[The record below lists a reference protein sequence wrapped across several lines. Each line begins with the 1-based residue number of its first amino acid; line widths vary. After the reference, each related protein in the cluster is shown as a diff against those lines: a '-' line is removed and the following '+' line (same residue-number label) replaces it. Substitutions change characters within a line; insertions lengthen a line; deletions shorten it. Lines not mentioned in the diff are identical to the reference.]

1 MPEEALAFRTKPQLA
16 LEMLA
21 ELVAEG
27 SLPAR
32 WVSCDE
38 GYGRSVDF
46 LDATSSMDGSPPAP

>member
-1 MPEEALAFRTKPQLA
+1 
-16 LEMLA
+16 MLA
-21 ELVAEG
+21 ELVADG

-46 LDATSSMDGSPPAP
+46 LDGVS